1 MSLDDTLKTR
11 HHVADAYIV
20 GHAVVVA
27 GIACLHT

>member
-20 GHAVVVA
+20 GHTVVA